1 MLKQLLALALLAGAV
16 TVAPGQDTIVYS
28 SGPSFPFGAFEENGG
43 AMIDFNE
50 DGVPDFSFAS
60 GVGLCTADI
69 PVSACTLPYCAG
81 AGGTNEILRQFSSA
95 TFLRFGEVIGSTPP
109 TNSGWGSGD
118 QSAMVATFIFS
129 QRYVT
134 SGWGGALH
142 PAGIGYLGIRFHT
155 ADGWHYGWVRVRET
169 SSTLGV
175 PVVVDWAYETRT
187 DTPIRAGVIGAGG
200 NSRQF
205 TVNFSGGGNLG
216 TLILTGDRLR
226 CELTLNGDFAGAV
239 IGGPSPA
246 QARAKPVASF
256 SPPLA
261 ERQFAAVDYTA
272 FFGEVMLS
280 RSQITQLLRGAD
292 YVSLD
297 GGAVM
302 GRISSLP

>member
-1 MLKQLLALALLAGAV
+1 MLKQLLSLAVLAGAA

-28 SGPSFPFGAFEENGG
+28 CGPSFPFAAFEENGG
-43 AMIDFNE
+43 ATIDFNE
-50 DGVPDFSFAS
+50 DGVPDFTFAS

-69 PVSACTLPYCAG
+69 PVSACTLPYYAG
-81 AGGTNEILRQFSSA
+81 TGGTNEILRQFSQA
-95 TFLRFGEVIGSTPP
+95 TFLRLGEVIGSTPP
-109 TNSGWGSGD
+109 TNSGWITGD
-118 QSAMVATFIFS
+118 QSAMVATYIFS
-129 QRYVT
+129 QRYGT
-134 SGWGGALH
+134 SGWGGSLH

-155 ADGWHYGWVRVRET
+155 AEGWHYGWVRVRET

-175 PVVVDWAYETRT
+175 PIVVDWAFETRT
-187 DTPIRAGVIGAGG
+187 DTPIGAGVIGAGG

-205 TVNFSGGGNLG
+205 TVNFPGSGNLG

-226 CELTLNGDFAGAV
+226 CELTLNGDFARAD

-261 ERQFAAVDYTA
+261 VRQFAAGDYTA
-272 FFGEVMLS
+272 FFGETILS
-280 RSQITQLLRGAD
+280 RSQITQLLRGTD

-297 GGAVM
+297 GGAGV